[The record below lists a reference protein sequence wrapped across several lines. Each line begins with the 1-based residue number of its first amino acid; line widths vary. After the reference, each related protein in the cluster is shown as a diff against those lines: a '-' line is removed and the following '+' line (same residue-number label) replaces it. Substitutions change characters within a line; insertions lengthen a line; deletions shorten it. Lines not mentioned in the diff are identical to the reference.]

1 MLTINTNVNNLILQ
15 RNLNTVNFAM
25 KNAMERLT
33 TGYRINTAADDA
45 AGLVISKALEVQ
57 SRGLNVASQNAQM
70 ATNVLGVADG
80 ALGKMGDLTMRIRDL
95 ALQAANG
102 GYGDAERRAL
112 EAEAKELTAN
122 LRQLEEGT
130 KFNEF
135 NIFACTQKRNNSRK
149 RRACGLYDNQNR
161 RRP

>member
-15 RNLNTVNFAM
+15 RNLSGANFGM
-25 KNAMERLT
+25 KTAMERLT
-33 TGYRINTAADDA
+33 TGYRINSAADDA

-57 SRGLNVASQNAQM
+57 SRGLQVANQNAQM
-70 ATNVLGVADG
+70 ATNVLSVADG

-102 GYGDAERRAL
+102 GYGDTERNAL

-122 LRQLEEGT
+122 LKQLVEGT

-135 NIFACTQKRNNSRK
+135 KIFGKRE
-149 RRACGLYDNQNR
+149 Y
-161 RRP
+161 